1 MNAAVCVVVTVPTE
15 AEEQRLNPRACSL
28 CGGSLLEG
36 KGSAELCKRCW
47 QLSHISGNG
56 LDTPTPAAT
65 PRGRS
70 LPLNK
75 LKEDASLE
83 QLLHAIAEE
92 LCLEYDVFW
101 SQDLSGR
108 QLQARFDLQ
117 QDERLERLL
126 CTLQAWGVG
135 ERPGTHVSAINC
147 LETRDKP
154 PDKQHLQQHQQ
165 QQLLQQQ
172 QQPHLS
178 AGNLRDPQQQQEQQQ
193 QQQILQQDRLSQ
205 KHVQTLNQGW
215 QTFMDSVRCR
225 LNVNQVVR
233 QVRRDATLTFDFVVL
248 LISAAL
254 LSCVGLVENSFLFLS
269 SSMLISPLMGPIIA
283 AIFGSVIGD
292 RDLCWLGLKNEL
304 LGIAVSVAIGF
315 VFGGIVC
322 GFGYF
327 FAISTGL
334 TEEIVSRCDTHS
346 LAINVCTALASGAA
360 GAIAVLG
367 GNTGSLV
374 GVAISASLLPPAVN
388 AGLLS
393 ALAIGTRF
401 LAPDHELLQSLQK
414 HRTYSDHL
422 PIELMVCAGVSMA
435 LTLLN
440 IVCVWLMGVVVLRI
454 KEVAPAVQR
463 NQHFWHH
470 DLRTAR
476 EVALL
481 DPALQN
487 AIDQLDESQ
496 AGGQSSVQDSGQVGG
511 MGGIN
516 NYHTVHGFKEFCLTV
531 HRLNNG
537 NNAKEAPM
545 PPMPLSLPNVME
557 LFAPLQAEPEE
568 EIPTEEQSRNHS
580 ASASATSRSALSGQP
595 QSTDNVS
602 GNLQC
607 GTCHSLPNLRPLGS
621 ELSLPSMGS
630 LAGKDQRQR
639 KPGEVLIPLPTLEPK
654 ESVSPVQD
662 RPLNLLAFGQARA
675 GEPEEAHDDECQ
687 A

>member
-28 CGGSLLEG
+28 CGGSLMEG

-47 QLSHISGNG
+47 ELSHISGNG
-56 LDTPTPAAT
+56 MDSA
-65 PRGRS
+65 PRPPLAPRYYSRS
-70 LPLNK
+70 LPLK
-75 LKEDASLE
+75 ELKEDASLE
-83 QLLHAIAEE
+83 QLLRAIAEE
-92 LCLEYDVFW
+92 LRLECDVFW

-117 QDERLERLL
+117 QDERYERLL
-126 CTLQAWGVG
+126 CTLQDWGVG
-135 ERPGTHVSAINC
+135 ERPGTHVRAINC

-154 PDKQHLQQHQQ
+154 PEKLQSMSTLAPGQLEELQQEN
-165 QQLLQQQ
+165 
-172 QQPHLS
+172 PH
-178 AGNLRDPQQQQEQQQ
+178 NQ
-193 QQQILQQDRLSQ
+193 SQ
-205 KHVQTLNQGW
+205 NQNQGKSQSW
-215 QTFMDSVRCR
+215 QSFMDSVRCR

-304 LGIAVSVAIGF
+304 LGIGVSVAIGF

-388 AGLLS
+388 AGLLW

-414 HRTYSDHL
+414 HRTYSDQL
-422 PIELMVCAGVSMA
+422 PLELIVCAAVSMA

-481 DPALQN
+481 DPALQS

-496 AGGQSSVQDSGQVGG
+496 LESQAGVSTAQDTGRGQLG
-511 MGGIN
+511 

-531 HRLNNG
+531 HRLN
-537 NNAKEAPM
+537 AVDPKEVQ
-545 PPMPLSLPNVME
+545 PPSVME
-557 LFAPLQAEPEE
+557 LFAPPQPEE
-568 EIPTEEQSRNHS
+568 DEEEELQLED
-580 ASASATSRSALSGQP
+580 TSNNSTIFQPPSTDGTTSSGQQQP
-595 QSTDNVS
+595 HH
-602 GNLQC
+602 LQHQC
-607 GTCHSLPNLRPLGS
+607 SICQSLPNLLRPLGS
-621 ELSLPSMGS
+621 ELSLPS
-630 LAGKDQRQR
+630 QRRTGQ
-639 KPGEVLIPLPTLEPK
+639 VLIPLPTLEPK
-654 ESVSPVQD
+654 KAPSLD
-662 RPLNLLAFGQARA
+662 RPLNLLAFGNRRM
-675 GEPEEAHDDECQ
+675 GEPQDGHDEFQ